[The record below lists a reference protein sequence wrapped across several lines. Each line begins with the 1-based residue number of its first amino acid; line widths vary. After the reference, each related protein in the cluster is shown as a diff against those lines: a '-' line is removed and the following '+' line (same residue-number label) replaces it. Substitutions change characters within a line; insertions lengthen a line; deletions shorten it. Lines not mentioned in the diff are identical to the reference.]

1 MNLTFIINNN
11 KQRKETMINTS
22 IDNKVVK
29 ISYHSNDETFT
40 INMYDFLAENS
51 DGLLNQEKNNIKKLN
66 VGDVTRFGVHA
77 DICFVKR
84 IK

>member
-51 DGLLNQEKNNIKKLN
+51 DSLLNQEKNNIKKLN
-66 VGDVTRFGVHA
+66 SLYIF
-77 DICFVKR
+77 
-84 IK
+84 

>member
-1 MNLTFIINNN
+1 
-11 KQRKETMINTS
+11 MINTN

-51 DGLLNQEKNNIKKLN
+51 DSLLNQEKNNIKKLN

-84 IK
+84 IS

>member
-1 MNLTFIINNN
+1 
-11 KQRKETMINTS
+11 MINTS

-29 ISYHSNDETFT
+29 ISYHLNEETFT
-40 INMYDFLAENS
+40 INMYDFLAKNS

-66 VGDVTRFGVHA
+66 VGDVTKFGVHA

-84 IK
+84 IS

>member
-1 MNLTFIINNN
+1 
-11 KQRKETMINTS
+11 MINTNV
-22 IDNKVVK
+22 DNKVVK

>member
-1 MNLTFIINNN
+1 MT
-11 KQRKETMINTS
+11 NTS

-51 DGLLNQEKNNIKKLN
+51 NGLLNQEKNNIKKLN
-66 VGDVTRFGVHA
+66 VGDVTKFGVHA

>member
-1 MNLTFIINNN
+1 M
-11 KQRKETMINTS
+11 KGKKMINTS

-29 ISYHSNDETFT
+29 ISYYSNEETFT

-66 VGDVTRFGVHA
+66 VGDVTKFGVHT

-84 IK
+84 IR

>member
-51 DGLLNQEKNNIKKLN
+51 DSLLNQEKNNIKKLN

-84 IK
+84 IS

>member
-1 MNLTFIINNN
+1 
-11 KQRKETMINTS
+11 MINTS
-22 IDNKVVK
+22 IDNKVLK
-29 ISYHSNDETFT
+29 ISYYLNEETFT

-66 VGDVTRFGVHA
+66 VGDVTKLGVHA
-77 DICFVKR
+77 DTCFIKR

>member
-1 MNLTFIINNN
+1 MDIN
-11 KQRKETMINTS
+11 KQRKETMISTS

-29 ISYHSNDETFT
+29 ISYYSNKETFT
-40 INMYDFLAENS
+40 INMYDFLADNN

>member
-1 MNLTFIINNN
+1 MDIN
-11 KQRKETMINTS
+11 KQRKETMISTS

-29 ISYHSNDETFT
+29 ISYYSNKETFT
-40 INMYDFLAENS
+40 INMYDFLADNN

-66 VGDVTRFGVHA
+66 IGDVIRFGVHA

>member
-1 MNLTFIINNN
+1 
-11 KQRKETMINTS
+11 MINTS

-29 ISYHSNDETFT
+29 ISYYSNDEKFT
-40 INMYDFLAENS
+40 INMYDFLAENN

>member
-1 MNLTFIINNN
+1 MT
-11 KQRKETMINTS
+11 NTS

-51 DGLLNQEKNNIKKLN
+51 DSLLNQEKNNIKKLN
-66 VGDVTRFGVHA
+66 IGDVTKFGVHA
-77 DICFVKR
+77 DVCFVKR

>member
-1 MNLTFIINNN
+1 
-11 KQRKETMINTS
+11 MINTN

-29 ISYHSNDETFT
+29 ISYHSNEETFT

-66 VGDVTRFGVHA
+66 VGDVTKFGVHA

-84 IK
+84 IKQKGKQ

>member
-1 MNLTFIINNN
+1 
-11 KQRKETMINTS
+11 MINTS

-29 ISYHSNDETFT
+29 ISYHSNEETFT
-40 INMYDFLAENS
+40 INMYDFLAENN

-66 VGDVTRFGVHA
+66 IGDVIKFGVHS

-84 IK
+84 IS

>member
-1 MNLTFIINNN
+1 
-11 KQRKETMINTS
+11 MINTS

-29 ISYHSNDETFT
+29 ISYHSNEETFT

-51 DGLLNQEKNNIKKLN
+51 DSLLNQEKNNIKKLN

-84 IK
+84 IS

>member
-1 MNLTFIINNN
+1 MD
-11 KQRKETMINTS
+11 NTS

-40 INMYDFLAENS
+40 INMYDFLPENS
-51 DGLLNQEKNNIKKLN
+51 DGLLNQEINNIKKLN
-66 VGDVTRFGVHA
+66 IGDVTKFGVHA

-84 IK
+84 IS

>member
-1 MNLTFIINNN
+1 MT
-11 KQRKETMINTS
+11 NTS

-51 DGLLNQEKNNIKKLN
+51 DSLLNQEKNNIKKLN
-66 VGDVTRFGVHA
+66 IGDVTKFGVHA
-77 DICFVKR
+77 DVCFVKR
-84 IK
+84 IA